1 MVEISAEPQQPSSA
15 TRTGHSIAFEPNI
28 DQLLKDIVQPCGLW
42 QWMVTLLLM
51 LSSTSIAT
59 FPVYANSASPHRC
72 RMEPHIEQFIE
83 QNNLSFTHVASRIG
97 PWDDA
102 TTNGTLLSSKDLG
115 CFRYQSSWLAKNSV
129 LVLDMSSSEDWTD
142 RELERCPLGFVFE
155 ESNYHYP
162 GTVVAEFATVCER
175 DWLVP
180 TGTTL
185 FIFGLVIGTI
195 VSGWLGDHIGRKKT
209 IILFSGVE
217 LLSGLWTTLS
227 ADYVSYVLSRMTMGI
242 GNQGKASTA
251 SVLLLEITTAK
262 YRSVVLSVYVL
273 GTTFVYRSI
282 LALWAHLIPHW
293 RFLNLATLSP
303 HVFTSLYF
311 CCLPESPRWLISQ
324 DRTKEALKV
333 LKKGYVI
340 NHLRQAKP
348 ELRTL
353 ENFSNSLLTNPSKAE
368 RRCIQSLQSLRSSSV
383 CRALRCLRKPFA
395 TPYLIKTTLSCIFL
409 LASLS
414 TTIFGLLFYARIL
427 RGYVCLIGF
436 VYSVVALPAAILTAV
451 LYRFILYR
459 KRPLIIM
466 IGITSC
472 VLAIG
477 AGYMVIWQPT
487 DDIVLIVCSNLA
499 LLLITSI
506 VGMCNIYVPELF
518 PSDVRASGFGIAAG
532 LGRVLSMTCT
542 FVNDLDDRTPH
553 GTPLLVYSGLLL
565 IGLCVLL
572 TASETSGENLRDC
585 DEPTHVATQGECEHS
600 YFIGSTYS
608 VDEHPLD

>member
-1 MVEISAEPQQPSSA
+1 MVEIISEPQQLSA
-15 TRTGHSIAFEPNI
+15 ETGIGHSIAFEPNI
-28 DQLLKDIVQPCGLW
+28 DQLLKNIVQPCGLW

-72 RMEPHIEQFIE
+72 RMEPHIEQFIQ

-102 TTNGTLLSSKDLG
+102 TTNGTLLNSKDLG
-115 CFRYQSSWLAKNSV
+115 CFRYRSSWLAKNSV
-129 LVLDMSSSEDWTD
+129 VVLGMSSSEDWTD
-142 RELERCPLGFVFE
+142 RELERCPFGFVFE

-185 FIFGLVIGTI
+185 FILGLVIGTI

-227 ADYVSYVLSRMTMGI
+227 PDYVNYVLSRMAMGI

-262 YRSVVLSVYVL
+262 YRSVLLSVYVL

-282 LALWAHLIPHW
+282 LALWAHLIPDW
-293 RFLNLATLSP
+293 RLLNLAALSP
-303 HVFTSLYF
+303 HLFTSLYF

-324 DRTKEALKV
+324 GRTQEALKV
-333 LKKGYVI
+333 LKKGYII
-340 NHLRQAKP
+340 NYLRQAKP
-348 ELRTL
+348 ELQTL
-353 ENFSNSLLTNPSKAE
+353 EDLSESLLANAPKTGRKL
-368 RRCIQSLQSLRSSSV
+368 IQSLQSLRPPSAY
-383 CRALRCLRKPFA
+383 RALKCFRKPFA
-395 TPYLIKTTLSCIFL
+395 TPYLIQTTLSCTLL

-436 VYSVVALPAAILTAV
+436 VYSMVALPAAILTAV
-451 LYRFILYR
+451 LYRFIRYR
-459 KRPLIIM
+459 KRPLIIL

-477 AGYMVIWQPT
+477 AGYTVIWQPT
-487 DDIVLIVCSNLA
+487 EDIVLIVCSNLA
-499 LLLITSI
+499 LLLITST

-542 FVNDLDDRTPH
+542 FVNELDNHTPH
-553 GTPLLVYSGLLL
+553 GTPLLIYSGLLL
-565 IGLCVLL
+565 IGLIVLL
-572 TASETSGENLRDC
+572 TASETSGENLRDY
-585 DEPTHVATQGECEHS
+585 DEPTHVAAQGEGEHS

-608 VDEHPLD
+608 IDEHSLD